1 MDSSDLHTNNETIRL
16 STLLS
21 KANAGEGSTSSIF
34 SPRIIR
40 AWLEYRYSEAYNY
53 EIYFIDYSKFR
64 EWWKAVNRKSQ
75 GRMPPNQSL
84 LGMQASGNAHRT
96 TGGKTITPELQRLID
111 DKHEDDHFSGTAD
124 DHDEQEEQEQSSP
137 DLSTRTNGGE
147 TDSQT
152 SHNRRKRTYGVAFNA
167 STRKPSPVMT
177 EPSGSKRSAVNSKEF
192 WKKIIT
198 DMKTL
203 VRVYNGFARVTFQSV
218 EPDLHDLE
226 MFDMAALIKPT
237 SYPGCVQRLKT
248 GFSEEA
254 FRECLDDALDAIDYE
269 IADELC
275 NAARVLAAHTREAAD
290 ACDEGPSPDKAQ
302 KKRAGKKYLDEAR
315 KYLLTFKQMTEG
327 DAIVKKILTYL
338 SLDSDAVMEQLIQLG
353 LANRDWEPEEVFM
366 QYLKAAQ
373 AYKASDTLEN
383 FLTKVKPMTEALVSA
398 FTDMEKLE

>member
-1 MDSSDLHTNNETIRL
+1 MTSVRVNRL
-16 STLLS
+16 AELLS
-21 KANAGEGSTSSIF
+21 RAYPGKIPANKVFSAGGLAFWIYYRRSDAYDRTVTF
-34 SPRIIR
+34 S
-40 AWLEYRYSEAYNY
+40 
-53 EIYFIDYSKFR
+53 DYSNSKL
-64 EWWKAVNRKSQ
+64 WWKAVNRNGQ

-84 LGMQASGNAHRT
+84 LGMQASGNAYRT
-96 TGGKTITPELQRLID
+96 TGGKTITPALQRLID
-111 DKHEDDHFSGTAD
+111 DEHKDKHLSDTAD

-137 DLSTRTNGGE
+137 DLSTTTNGGE

-167 STRKPSPVMT
+167 STRKPPPVMA
-177 EPSGSKRSAVNSKEF
+177 ELSSSKRSAVSSKEF
-192 WKKIIT
+192 WRKIIT
-198 DMKTL
+198 DMKSL

-237 SYPGCVQRLKT
+237 SYPGCVQRLET

-269 IADELC
+269 VADELC

-327 DAIVKKILTYL
+327 DAIVKKILTQL
-338 SLDSDAVMEQLIQLG
+338 SLDPDAVMEQLIQLG
-353 LANRDWEPEEVFM
+353 LANRDWELEEVFM

-383 FLTKVKPMTEALVSA
+383 FLTKVKSMTEALVSA
-398 FTDMEKLE
+398 FDDMEKLE

>member
-1 MDSSDLHTNNETIRL
+1 MTSVRVNRL
-16 STLLS
+16 AELLS
-21 KANAGEGSTSSIF
+21 RAYPGKIPANKVFSAGGLAFWIYYRRSDAYDRTVTF
-34 SPRIIR
+34 S
-40 AWLEYRYSEAYNY
+40 
-53 EIYFIDYSKFR
+53 DYSNSKL
-64 EWWKAVNRKSQ
+64 WWKAVNRNGQ

-84 LGMQASGNAHRT
+84 LGMQASGNAYRT
-96 TGGKTITPELQRLID
+96 TGGKTITPALQRLID
-111 DKHEDDHFSGTAD
+111 DEHKDNHLSDTAD

-137 DLSTRTNGGE
+137 DLSTTTNGGE

-167 STRKPSPVMT
+167 STRKPPPVMA
-177 EPSGSKRSAVNSKEF
+177 ELSSSKRSAVSSKEF
-192 WKKIIT
+192 WRKIIT
-198 DMKTL
+198 DMKSL

-237 SYPGCVQRLKT
+237 SYPGCVQRLET

-269 IADELC
+269 VADELC

-327 DAIVKKILTYL
+327 DAIVKKILTQL
-338 SLDSDAVMEQLIQLG
+338 SLDPDAVMEQLIQLG
-353 LANRDWEPEEVFM
+353 LANRDWELEEVFM

-383 FLTKVKPMTEALVSA
+383 FLTKVKSMTEALVSA
-398 FTDMEKLE
+398 FDDMEKLE

>member
-1 MDSSDLHTNNETIRL
+1 MTSVRVNRL
-16 STLLS
+16 AELLS
-21 KANAGEGSTSSIF
+21 RAYPGKIPANKVFSAGGLAFWIYYRRSDAYDRTVTF
-34 SPRIIR
+34 S
-40 AWLEYRYSEAYNY
+40 
-53 EIYFIDYSKFR
+53 DYSNSKL
-64 EWWKAVNRKSQ
+64 WWKAVNRNGQ

-96 TGGKTITPELQRLID
+96 TGGKTITPALQRLID
-111 DKHEDDHFSGTAD
+111 DEHKDNHLSDTAD

-137 DLSTRTNGGE
+137 DLSTTTNGGE

-167 STRKPSPVMT
+167 STRKPPPVMA
-177 EPSGSKRSAVNSKEF
+177 ELSSSKRSAVSSKEF
-192 WKKIIT
+192 WRKSIT
-198 DMKTL
+198 DMKSL

-237 SYPGCVQRLKT
+237 SYPGCVQRLET

-269 IADELC
+269 VADELC

-327 DAIVKKILTYL
+327 DAIVKKILTQL
-338 SLDSDAVMEQLIQLG
+338 SLDPDAVMEQLIQLG
-353 LANRDWEPEEVFM
+353 LANRDWELEEVFM

-383 FLTKVKPMTEALVSA
+383 FLTKVKSMTEALVSA
-398 FTDMEKLE
+398 FDDMEKLE